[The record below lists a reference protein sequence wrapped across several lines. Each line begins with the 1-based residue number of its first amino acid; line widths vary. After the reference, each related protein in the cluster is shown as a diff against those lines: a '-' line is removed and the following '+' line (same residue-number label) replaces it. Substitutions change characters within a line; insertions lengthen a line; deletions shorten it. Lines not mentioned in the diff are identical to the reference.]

1 LIDDF
6 DTFESRVVKV
16 LSVNFTNPSGNFANG
31 TVYPTSDPTASYNIR
46 TTFYDVDY
54 INTPIPTTT
63 KDITGIPNSRT
74 DGDYFTPRS
83 LSDFSDPAG
92 PVAAPVFSHPSGYYW
107 ESFFLTITCSNPN
120 ANIYYTLDGSAPN
133 EQSILYTLPFVINKS
148 TKISAIG
155 IKNGKAVGKVT
166 YKWWR

>member
-1 LIDDF
+1 MLQFVPVVNAGPATSTNNLIVPIIATYQQLIDDF
-6 DTFESRVVKV
+6 DTYESRVVKV

-74 DGDYFTPRS
+74 EGDYFTP
-83 LSDFSDPAG
+83 
-92 PVAAPVFSHPSGYYW
+92 
-107 ESFFLTITCSNPN
+107 
-120 ANIYYTLDGSAPN
+120 
-133 EQSILYTLPFVINKS
+133 
-148 TKISAIG
+148 
-155 IKNGKAVGKVT
+155 KA
-166 YKWWR
+166 